1 MSKSIK
7 AALLSALVFPGAG
20 HFYLKRYLAGLL
32 LTGATFAAIYFMISS
47 TVQRAFEI
55 SDKILRSNAQLDIAS
70 ITQAAS
76 QNSAGADTQL
86 LNIATAAITICWL
99 IAIID
104 SYRSGRL
111 ADNNDKNR

>member
-7 AALLSALVFPGAG
+7 AALFSALVFPGAG

-32 LTGATFAAIYFMISS
+32 LTGATFAAIYYMISS

-55 SDKILRSNAQLDIAS
+55 SDKMLRSYAQLDTAS
-70 ITQAAS
+70 FTLAAS
-76 QNSAGADTQL
+76 QNSVAADTLL
-86 LNIATAAITICWL
+86 LNIATAVITICWL
-99 IAIID
+99 IGIID

-111 ADNNDKNR
+111 ADKNDNNR